1 MKLSP
6 EDFVEFLFRFVVISS
21 GILTAILLIAALVR
35 LLDGDA
41 SSLAQQP

>member
-1 MKLSP
+1 MKRSP
-6 EDFVEFLFRFVVISS
+6 EDFVEYLFRFVVIAS
-21 GILTAILLIAALVR
+21 GVLTTILLVAALVR